1 MKFIVGEHGCPIPEE
16 DREDPYSCSLLNFT
30 EPGKRGGGGKKGKRG
45 ERHLTAALILSA
57 ICCLRARSSK
67 GSGGRI
73 TAEESRE

>member
-1 MKFIVGEHGCPIPEE
+1 MKFIVGEHGCPIPED

-30 EPGKRGGGGKKGKRG
+30 EPGKRGEKKKSKRG

-57 ICCLRARSSK
+57 ICCLCARSSK
-67 GSGGRI
+67 GSGGRL